1 MAPAGQGHTRPC
13 RAGSGGA
20 AHTLAS
26 GLAEMSPPCP
36 GPLVFKCNHT
46 LSSRVPLTQPAP
58 PLHVCTHGAHL
69 EFHFLKCSLFIVCLS
84 PLASKLLESR
94 DLCLFCSPRHPEPQ
108 ESSWPPGPSANGKF
122 PWVLGADLRRRVE
135 RGEHGFSW
143 AAATG
148 AHGRSGR
155 TRGRAQR
162 DPPPPVRCLA
172 HRGVGAVRVGRS
184 WAGPPAQTP
193 AQISS
198 PAPALP
204 CPALPCPQPGSRP
217 QPRFPA

>member
-1 MAPAGQGHTRPC
+1 MRGTSLIQEPGVPPTGLK
-13 RAGSGGA
+13 GSEGGGSTGGA
-20 AHTLAS
+20 PGTDPGQRPLSCPLGGGSSATRGHPLGQAVP
-26 GLAEMSPPCP
+26 MSP
-36 GPLVFKCNHT
+36 GSV
-46 LSSRVPLTQPAP
+46 Q
-58 PLHVCTHGAHL
+58 
-69 EFHFLKCSLFIVCLS
+69 
-84 PLASKLLESR
+84 
-94 DLCLFCSPRHPEPQ
+94 PQ

-172 HRGVGAVRVGRS
+172 HRGVGVVRVGRS